1 VNDFMFQ
8 ALEYIFHD
16 LEYIFQVLEYELQAL
31 QCKKQ
36 NKEKKFWL
44 AVYTTTSQNYDIL
57 CFFER

>member
-1 VNDFMFQ
+1 MFQ